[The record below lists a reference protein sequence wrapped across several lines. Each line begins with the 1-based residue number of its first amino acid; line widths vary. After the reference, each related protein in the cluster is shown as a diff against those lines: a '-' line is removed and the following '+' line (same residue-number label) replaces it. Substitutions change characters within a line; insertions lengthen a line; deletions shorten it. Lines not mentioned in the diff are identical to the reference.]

1 MIRIIVLSIL
11 VLAPVFS
18 NCMQKKGVKR
28 KPSSINYNRHI
39 IISKVKELPN
49 RKQLTNM
56 YIILC
61 KDLRQSVGINNSL
74 CPFMFSDYSE
84 IDVIDRAESHFNK
97 YHITDIINKSKKATS
112 VETNKNR
119 KRTKKATSVE
129 TNSNIKGSVKGC
141 CSDKECDQTLFSRID
156 TNNINK
162 SFERHIV
169 SVHFYSTKKPTLV
182 FNKQTH

>member
-61 KDLRQSVGINNSL
+61 KDLRKSVGINDSF
-74 CPFMFSDYSE
+74 CPFSFNYDSR
-84 IDVIDRAESHFNK
+84 IDVIDRAERHFNK
-97 YHITDIINKSKKATS
+97 YHITDIINNGKEATS

-119 KRTKKATSVE
+119 KRTKKVINVE
-129 TNSNIKGSVKGC
+129 TNSNIKGSVEGF
-141 CSDKECDQTLFSRID
+141 CSDNECGQTFFSNVGIYRM
-156 TNNINK
+156 NN
-162 SFERHIV
+162 SFDRHIRR
-169 SVHFYSTKKPTLV
+169 VHSSSTKKPTLV
-182 FNKQTH
+182 INKQTN